1 MRRAVCLYRGSLWS
15 ASPPSCSEVS
25 MKLFRWMIAA
35 AAVAA
40 AASLVV
46 PPPLGAQTTTG
57 TIDGRVSDESKAP
70 VGGATVTARNVDTG
84 LTRSGTVSSAGTYRL
99 ASLPA
104 GRYDVSVELTGFA
117 TQVLKNVEV
126 LVGSEAT
133 VDFTMKVA
141 TMSET
146 INVTSETPL
155 IQATTSD
162 IGQVITS
169 KMVENIPLNGRKF
182 QDLSLL
188 VPGTRT
194 SNYYDPTKTEVGGI
208 SYGGTPVRNV
218 VISVDGADD
227 NDVVGRGLLQQFSA
241 EAIQEYKVTTQRY
254 SAEFGRSTRGVLNV
268 ITKSGTNDLHGGA
281 FVYGRNES
289 LNSKTFFQDKLN
301 VAKPPFKQWQYGATL
316 GR

>member
-1 MRRAVCLYRGSLWS
+1 
-15 ASPPSCSEVS
+15 
-25 MKLFRWMIAA
+25 
-35 AAVAA
+35 
-40 AASLVV
+40 
-46 PPPLGAQTTTG
+46 
-57 TIDGRVSDESKAP
+57 
-70 VGGATVTARNVDTG
+70 
-84 LTRSGTVSSAGTYRL
+84 
-99 ASLPA
+99 
-104 GRYDVSVELTGFA
+104 
-117 TQVLKNVEV
+117 
-126 LVGSEAT
+126 
-133 VDFTMKVA
+133 MKVA

-162 IGQVITS
+162 IGQVITN

-208 SYGGTPVRNV
+208 SYGGATGRNV
-218 VISVDGADD
+218 IISVDGADD
-227 NDVVGRGLLQQFSA
+227 NDGVVRGLLQQFSND
-241 EAIQEYKVTTQRY
+241 AIQEYKVTTKRY
-254 SAEFGRSTRGVLNV
+254 SAEFGRSTGGIVNV
-268 ITKSGTNDLHGGA
+268 VTKSGTNDLHGGA

-316 GR
+316 GGPIQKDKAHFFLSYERNQRDDYATVNTNGALPAQEGNFPQPFRNNFLLAKVDFQLNDSNTLVARYALEDNNRTHDSIGANTLPSPR